1 MRPRFVVI
9 ATGVVAAVV
18 AVFVWP
24 GAEPSRAQPP
34 GADVSGAGIH
44 VTTSVENVRVD
55 PPGDRMPN
63 FLMTFAH
70 AAQLSGNYSLN
81 VESDGIV
88 SGQAVAGFLLGCAL
102 TVDNGFTVGIDPNQG
117 LLASISP
124 QFSQSNA
131 AARLPSTVVKP
142 VSTPQPAST
151 TSRSA
156 ATTSQSAAPTSQSAA
171 PTSHIAATTS
181 QSAAPTSQSAVPTSQ
196 SAAPTSQSAV
206 PTSQSAATTSQS
218 AVPTSQSAA
227 TTSQSAAPTSH
238 IAATTSQSAV
248 PTSQSAAP
256 TSQSAVPTSQS
267 AATTSQ
273 SAVPT
278 SQSAATTS
286 PSVETTT
293 PSVETTTPS
302 VETTTP
308 SAPSASLGPTVGGT
322 LGLGEVLEATLAPG
336 QITTVTTVT
345 TNLDNKTVFPYHFI
359 FNNAALNVGQ
369 CAAPVSAV
377 PFVTATVSTALE
389 TVQTSAYGTQFTF

>member
-70 AAQLSGNYSLN
+70 AAQLSGNYALN
-81 VESDGIV
+81 VEGDGVV

-102 TVDNGFTVGIDPNQG
+102 TLDNGFTVGIDPNQG

-124 QFSQSNA
+124 QFSQSNV
-131 AARLPSTVVKP
+131 AARLPSTAAKP
-142 VSTPQPAST
+142 VSTPQLAST

-156 ATTSQSAAPTSQSAA
+156 ATTSRSVAPS
-171 PTSHIAATTS
+171 SHIAATTS
-181 QSAAPTSQSAVPTSQ
+181 P
-196 SAAPTSQSAV
+196 SAV
-206 PTSQSAATTSQS
+206 PTSQSAATTSQTVVPTSQSAATTSPS

-227 TTSQSAAPTSH
+227 TTSQT
-238 IAATTSQSAV
+238 V
-248 PTSQSAAP
+248 
-256 TSQSAVPTSQS
+256 
-267 AATTSQ
+267 
-273 SAVPT
+273 VPT

-286 PSVETTT
+286 PSVEPTT
-293 PSVETTTPS
+293 PSVEPTTPS
-302 VETTTP
+302 VEPTTPSVEPTTPSVEPTTP

-322 LGLGEVLEATLAPG
+322 LGLTEVLEATLAPG

-369 CAAPVSAV
+369 CASPVSAV

>member
-81 VESDGIV
+81 VEGDGIV

-102 TVDNGFTVGIDPNQG
+102 TLDNGFTVGIDPNQG

-124 QFSQSNA
+124 EFSQSNA
-131 AARLPSTVVKP
+131 AARLPSTAVKP

-156 ATTSQSAAPTSQSAA
+156 VTTSRSPAPTSHIAAPTSQSAAATSQSAAATSQSAAATSQSAAATSQSAAPTSQSAA
-171 PTSHIAATTS
+171 A
-181 QSAAPTSQSAVPTSQ
+181 
-196 SAAPTSQSAV
+196 
-206 PTSQSAATTSQS
+206 
-218 AVPTSQSAA
+218 
-227 TTSQSAAPTSH
+227 
-238 IAATTSQSAV
+238 
-248 PTSQSAAP
+248 
-256 TSQSAVPTSQS
+256 
-267 AATTSQ
+267 TSQ

-322 LGLGEVLEATLAPG
+322 LGLTEVLEATLAPG

-369 CAAPVSAV
+369 CASPVSAV

>member
-70 AAQLSGNYSLN
+70 AAQLSGNYALN
-81 VESDGIV
+81 VEGDGIV

-102 TVDNGFTVGIDPNQG
+102 TLDNGFTVGIDPNQG

-124 QFSQSNA
+124 EFSQSNA
-131 AARLPSTVVKP
+131 AARLPSTAAKP

-151 TSRSA
+151 TSRS
-156 ATTSQSAAPTSQSAA
+156 SA

-181 QSAAPTSQSAVPTSQ
+181 P
-196 SAAPTSQSAV
+196 SAV
-206 PTSQSAATTSQS
+206 PTSQSAATTSQ
-218 AVPTSQSAA
+218 T
-227 TTSQSAAPTSH
+227 
-238 IAATTSQSAV
+238 
-248 PTSQSAAP
+248 
-256 TSQSAVPTSQS
+256 
-267 AATTSQ
+267 
-273 SAVPT
+273 AVPT

-286 PSVETTT
+286 PSAATTSQSPAMTSQTAVPTSQSAATTSPIVEPTT
-293 PSVETTTPS
+293 PSVEP
-302 VETTTP
+302 TTP

-322 LGLGEVLEATLAPG
+322 LGLTEVLEATLAPG

-369 CAAPVSAV
+369 CASPVSAV